1 MRYRNKAASVAGL
14 WEWSPWRRA
23 EKEQFFFLC
32 LVTAFILSVLF
43 LFVWVETS
51 NEYNSFDWVVFLG
64 TGCWFFWSILVL
76 CAGGILTVYT
86 SLLLLFGFLL
96 LWERIELTLH
106 TSHKVFIFLVIIL
119 CSFLLGVLNQF
130 WKDKW
135 LIAGL
140 SLQIFA
146 PFVHLS
152 LITVM
157 VIISW
162 PLAICMAHL
171 ETEVKRR
178 YMMDNYEHEIL
189 EKCNVFQR
197 LRALQV
203 TAGLSFLIILLC
215 LYLMPLGI
223 YSPCVLKKE
232 NLGPKPALFGH
243 RGAPMLAPENT
254 MMSFEKAVEFGVS
267 GLETDIYVSVDHVPF
282 LMHDYDLTRTTNIIE
297 VLPSAASNHSSNF
310 NWTFLSSLNAGQWF
324 LKHKPFFGMKPLSEA
339 DQKRAG
345 NQSIPQLSEFLELAK
360 REEKIVLF
368 DLFGPPPGHPLRNTF
383 VRRVVRVILD
393 SKIEQRLIFW
403 LPGFDREYVKYMAP
417 GFQHVGRLWSI
428 EELTQKNISIINVD
442 YKRLFYSGL
451 RDYKKAKIYIH
462 VYVINEPWLFSLAW
476 CSNVNSVTT
485 DNIELLSQLSHPL
498 FFMMSALRVKE
509 DEEHG
514 TRHLSQIL
522 ARVRVTV
529 RIAAGSLVWPHFLRA
544 RSPRRRVRDL
554 KPSNHRAI
562 RLRLVHV
569 LQTPGYYLLM
579 WLFLDVASAII
590 IGVIFC
596 YHWVKELRRE
606 RWLETTASADFER
619 LNLPT
624 ENSEIQRTP
633 HLPSKPPAQIG
644 RSPWTPEVH
653 YESSTRRGKNRTHT
667 SQFVKAPKKK
677 PVPFKNKVKPLTQ
690 GFQHTQEST
699 TSQASLQTPQPTLKE
714 DESPG
719 PVIEDSS
726 KKNHLTDITENID
739 ISHRKPEVA
748 PDSVNLTAKNKKEFQ
763 GKKPT
768 TQKS

>member
-1 MRYRNKAASVAGL
+1 MESGKSQNLDPVAAPGYRDGKKLDYTYLG
-14 WEWSPWRRA
+14 
-23 EKEQFFFLC
+23 KEQFFFLC

-324 LKHKPFFGMKPLSEA
+324 LK
-339 DQKRAG
+339 
-345 NQSIPQLSEFLELAK
+345 
-360 REEKIVLF
+360 
-368 DLFGPPPGHPLRNTF
+368 
-383 VRRVVRVILD
+383 
-393 SKIEQRLIFW
+393 IFW

-498 FFMMSALRVKE
+498 FFM
-509 DEEHG
+509 
-514 TRHLSQIL
+514 
-522 ARVRVTV
+522 
-529 RIAAGSLVWPHFLRA
+529 
-544 RSPRRRVRDL
+544 
-554 KPSNHRAI
+554 
-562 RLRLVHV
+562 
-569 LQTPGYYLLM
+569 TPGYYLLM

>member
-1 MRYRNKAASVAGL
+1 
-14 WEWSPWRRA
+14 
-23 EKEQFFFLC
+23 
-32 LVTAFILSVLF
+32 
-43 LFVWVETS
+43 
-51 NEYNSFDWVVFLG
+51 
-64 TGCWFFWSILVL
+64 
-76 CAGGILTVYT
+76 
-86 SLLLLFGFLL
+86 
-96 LWERIELTLH
+96 
-106 TSHKVFIFLVIIL
+106 
-119 CSFLLGVLNQF
+119 
-130 WKDKW
+130 
-135 LIAGL
+135 
-140 SLQIFA
+140 
-146 PFVHLS
+146 
-152 LITVM
+152 
-157 VIISW
+157 
-162 PLAICMAHL
+162 
-171 ETEVKRR
+171 
-178 YMMDNYEHEIL
+178 
-189 EKCNVFQR
+189 
-197 LRALQV
+197 
-203 TAGLSFLIILLC
+203 
-215 LYLMPLGI
+215 
-223 YSPCVLKKE
+223 
-232 NLGPKPALFGH
+232 
-243 RGAPMLAPENT
+243 
-254 MMSFEKAVEFGVS
+254 
-267 GLETDIYVSVDHVPF
+267 
-282 LMHDYDLTRTTNIIE
+282 MHDYDLTRTTNIIE

-498 FFMMSALRVKE
+498 FFM
-509 DEEHG
+509 
-514 TRHLSQIL
+514 
-522 ARVRVTV
+522 
-529 RIAAGSLVWPHFLRA
+529 
-544 RSPRRRVRDL
+544 
-554 KPSNHRAI
+554 
-562 RLRLVHV
+562 
-569 LQTPGYYLLM
+569 TPGYYLLM

>member
-1 MRYRNKAASVAGL
+1 MEETQAESTGKSRNTIENVSL
-14 WEWSPWRRA
+14 WIEQFFNYKCYITLLTGCYSCQWQYGEWEKPELGSCCCSR
-23 EKEQFFFLC
+23 KEQFFFLC

-324 LKHKPFFGMKPLSEA
+324 LKIRC
-339 DQKRAG
+339 DQL
-345 NQSIPQLSEFLELAK
+345 PQ
-360 REEKIVLF
+360 V
-368 DLFGPPPGHPLRNTF
+368 P
-383 VRRVVRVILD
+383 
-393 SKIEQRLIFW
+393 
-403 LPGFDREYVKYMAP
+403 
-417 GFQHVGRLWSI
+417 
-428 EELTQKNISIINVD
+428 
-442 YKRLFYSGL
+442 
-451 RDYKKAKIYIH
+451 
-462 VYVINEPWLFSLAW
+462 
-476 CSNVNSVTT
+476 
-485 DNIELLSQLSHPL
+485 
-498 FFMMSALRVKE
+498 
-509 DEEHG
+509 
-514 TRHLSQIL
+514 
-522 ARVRVTV
+522 
-529 RIAAGSLVWPHFLRA
+529 AAMP
-544 RSPRRRVRDL
+544 SP
-554 KPSNHRAI
+554 K
-562 RLRLVHV
+562 
-569 LQTPGYYLLM
+569 
-579 WLFLDVASAII
+579 
-590 IGVIFC
+590 
-596 YHWVKELRRE
+596 
-606 RWLETTASADFER
+606 
-619 LNLPT
+619 
-624 ENSEIQRTP
+624 
-633 HLPSKPPAQIG
+633 
-644 RSPWTPEVH
+644 
-653 YESSTRRGKNRTHT
+653 
-667 SQFVKAPKKK
+667 
-677 PVPFKNKVKPLTQ
+677 
-690 GFQHTQEST
+690 
-699 TSQASLQTPQPTLKE
+699 
-714 DESPG
+714 
-719 PVIEDSS
+719 
-726 KKNHLTDITENID
+726 
-739 ISHRKPEVA
+739 
-748 PDSVNLTAKNKKEFQ
+748 
-763 GKKPT
+763 
-768 TQKS
+768 